1 MGNLIDIHRH
11 EITRTREIAR
21 HLIEEKEVSM
31 ISKILLL
38 PFYAIAILRYRR
50 SITKTSKNLFFT
62 QQLAMDAAE
71 SIMQGKDRTGALLDV
86 DARTREIL
94 EKEDKGLYT
103 EKVRRKQLREIE
115 FLTDHYLR
123 LLKANVEGHDQMV
136 KAAYKSKK
144 EYLVF
149 LKKLNGK
156 EQEVIQASVATVRTG
171 SKKERM
177 TWYRKVQNAI
187 QDARRDEADTI
198 FSNGS

>member
-1 MGNLIDIHRH
+1 
-11 EITRTREIAR
+11 
-21 HLIEEKEVSM
+21 M

-144 EYLVF
+144 EYLAF

>member
-1 MGNLIDIHRH
+1 
-11 EITRTREIAR
+11 
-21 HLIEEKEVSM
+21 M

-50 SITKTSKNLFFT
+50 SITKTGKNLFFT
-62 QQLAMDAAE
+62 QQLAMDAVE
-71 SIMQGKDRTGALLDV
+71 SIMQGKDRKRALQDV

-94 EKEDKGLYT
+94 EKEGRGLYT

-123 LLKANVEGHDQMV
+123 LLKANGEGHDQMV

-144 EYLVF
+144 EYLAF
-149 LKKLNGK
+149 LKKLNVK

-177 TWYRKVQNAI
+177 TWYRKVQDAI
-187 QDARRDEADTI
+187 QGARRDEADAI
-198 FSNGS
+198 FGS